1 MAPRERAIMT
11 TRILGIDPSL
21 VKSGFGLLAVRNGE
35 IESWQSWSFPT
46 DKRGTIEDRVTAI
59 HNQVRNSI
67 INRDVHMVAMESGF
81 VRADHG
87 QTSLK
92 LGYVRA
98 ACMIAARSM
107 EKPFFQYTPQQAKQ
121 AATSYGGA
129 GKDQVMDAMTM
140 ILKAST
146 RIPSDEA
153 DALAVAF
160 CHWNRMDEAALI
172 SASVAGSNS

>member
-1 MAPRERAIMT
+1 MT

-21 VKSGFGLLAVRNGE
+21 VKTGFGLLEVRKGE
-35 IESWQSWSFPT
+35 IQSWKSWSFPT
-46 DKRGTIEDRVTAI
+46 DNRATIEDRVTAI
-59 HNQVRNSI
+59 FMQVKHVI
-67 INRDVHMVAMESGF
+67 INRDVDIVAMESGF
-81 VRADHG
+81 VRG
-87 QTSLK
+87 GSGTSLK

-140 ILKAST
+140 ILKSDT

-172 SASVAGSNS
+172 GASHEL

>member
-1 MAPRERAIMT
+1 MT

-21 VKSGFGLLAVRNGE
+21 RSTGFGIIEVKDGE
-35 IESWQSWSFPT
+35 IITWASWLWKPPV
-46 DKRGTIEDRVTAI
+46 KAEIEDRITSIFLHVKHAI
-59 HNQVRNSI
+59 L
-67 INRDVHMVAMESGF
+67 NRDIAIVAIEAGF
-81 VRADHG
+81 IKPGHG

-98 ACMIAARSM
+98 ACMIATRSL

-129 GKDQVMDAMTM
+129 GKDQVRDTMTM
-140 ILKAST
+140 ILKSSE
-146 RIPSDEA
+146 RLPSDEA

-172 SASVAGSNS
+172 ARSR

>member
-1 MAPRERAIMT
+1 MT

-21 VKSGFGLLAVRNGE
+21 VKSGFGLLEVKDGE
-35 IESWQSWSFPT
+35 IQSWKSWTFPT
-46 DKRGTIEDRVTAI
+46 TTKAPIEDRITAI
-59 HNQVRNSI
+59 HKHVMEHIEKRA
-67 INRDVHMVAMESGF
+67 VHMVAIEAGF
-81 VRADHG
+81 LGRNAKTG
-87 QTSLK
+87 LL

-98 ACMIAARSM
+98 ACMIAARITHRD
-107 EKPFFQYTPQQAKQ
+107 FFQYTPQQAKQ

-129 GKDQVMDAMTM
+129 GKDQVRDAMTM

-146 RIPSDEA
+146 RLPSDEA

-172 SASVAGSNS
+172 ASALQTGT

>member
-1 MAPRERAIMT
+1 MT

-21 VKSGFGLLAVRNGE
+21 VKSGFGLIAVRNGE
-35 IESWQSWSFPT
+35 IQSWKSWSFPT
-46 DKRGTIEDRVTAI
+46 DTRATIEDRVTAI
-59 HNQVRNSI
+59 FMQVKHAI
-67 INRDVHMVAMESGF
+67 INRDVHMVAIESGF
-81 VRADHG
+81 IRSNHG

-98 ACMIAARSM
+98 ACMIAARFM
-107 EKPFFQYTPQQAKQ
+107 ERPFFQYTPQQAKQ

-129 GKDQVMDAMTM
+129 GKDQVRDAMTM
-140 ILKAST
+140 ILKASI
-146 RIPSDEA
+146 RLPSDEA

-172 SASVAGSNS
+172 SASLSIGHDHA

>member
-1 MAPRERAIMT
+1 MT

-21 VKSGFGLLAVRNGE
+21 VKSGFGLLEVKDGQ
-35 IESWQSWSFPT
+35 IELWQSWSFPT
-46 DKRGTIEDRVTAI
+46 STRAKIEDRVTAI
-59 HNQVRNSI
+59 FLQVKQAI
-67 INRDVHMVAMESGF
+67 INRDAGVVAMESGF
-81 VRADHG
+81 VRGGARS
-87 QTSLK
+87 TLSLA
-92 LGYVRA
+92 YVRA

-129 GKDQVMDAMTM
+129 SKDQVRDAMTM

-146 RIPSDEA
+146 RLPSDEA

-172 SASVAGSNS
+172 SASLTARRPEYANGQ

>member
-1 MAPRERAIMT
+1 MT

-21 VKSGFGLLAVRNGE
+21 VSSGLGMIEVNEGE
-35 IESWQSWSFPT
+35 IITWASWLWKPPVKA
-46 DKRGTIEDRVTAI
+46 DIEDRVTSIFIHVKEAI
-59 HNQVRNSI
+59 V
-67 INRDVHMVAMESGF
+67 NRKISVVAIESGF
-81 VRADHG
+81 IRPGHG

-98 ACMIAARSM
+98 ACMIAARFM
-107 EKPFFQYTPQQAKQ
+107 ERPFFEYTPQQAKQ

-129 GKDQVMDAMTM
+129 GKDQVRDTMSM
-140 ILKAST
+140 ILKSSE
-146 RIPSDEA
+146 RLPSDEA

-172 SASVAGSNS
+172 GASREM

>member
-1 MAPRERAIMT
+1 MT

-21 VKSGFGLLAVRNGE
+21 VKTGFGLLAVNNGQ

-46 DKRGTIEDRVTAI
+46 STRATIEDRVTAI
-59 HNQVRNSI
+59 FLQVKQAI
-67 INRDVHMVAMESGF
+67 INRDINVVAMESGF
-81 VRADHG
+81 IRGDHG

-107 EKPFFQYTPQQAKQ
+107 EKPFSEYTPQQAKK

-129 GKDQVMDAMTM
+129 DKDQVRDALTM

-146 RIPSDEA
+146 RLPSDEA

-172 SASVAGSNS
+172 GASHEM

>member
-1 MAPRERAIMT
+1 MT

-21 VKSGFGLLAVRNGE
+21 VKSGFGLLAVGNGE

-46 DKRGTIEDRVTAI
+46 TTKATIEDRVTAI
-59 HNQVRNSI
+59 FTQVKQAI
-67 INRDVHMVAMESGF
+67 INRDVDIVAMESGF
-81 VRADHG
+81 VRGDHG

-140 ILKAST
+140 ILKANT

-160 CHWNRMDEAALI
+160 CHWNRMDETALI
-172 SASVAGSNS
+172 SASLNTGRREYPDAQ

>member
-1 MAPRERAIMT
+1 MT

-21 VKSGFGLLAVRNGE
+21 VKSGFGLLEVGNGE
-35 IESWQSWSFPT
+35 IQSWQSWSFPT
-46 DKRGTIEDRVTAI
+46 NTRAAIEDRVTAI
-59 HNQVRNSI
+59 FMQVKHAI
-67 INRDVHMVAMESGF
+67 INRDIHMVAMESGF
-81 VRADHG
+81 IMGHHG

-140 ILKAST
+140 ILQSNT

-160 CHWNRMDEAALI
+160 CHWNRMDAIALI
-172 SASVAGSNS
+172 SGVSPSPYGVKGWQRSS

>member
-1 MAPRERAIMT
+1 MT

-21 VKSGFGLLAVRNGE
+21 VKSGFGLLAVGNGE

-46 DKRGTIEDRVTAI
+46 TTKATIEDRVTAI
-59 HNQVRNSI
+59 FTQVKQAI
-67 INRDVHMVAMESGF
+67 INRDVDIVAIESGF
-81 VRADHG
+81 VRGDHG

-140 ILKAST
+140 ILQSDT

-153 DALAVAF
+153 DGLAVAF
-160 CHWNRMDEAALI
+160 CHWNRMDETALI
-172 SASVAGSNS
+172 SASLTTGRPEYITGSNS

>member
-1 MAPRERAIMT
+1 MT

-21 VKSGFGLLAVRNGE
+21 VKSGFGLLAVGNGE

-46 DKRGTIEDRVTAI
+46 NSKAKIEDRVTAI
-59 HNQVRNSI
+59 FLQVKQAI
-67 INRDVHMVAMESGF
+67 INRDVNVVAMESGF
-81 VRADHG
+81 MRGGARS
-87 QTSLK
+87 TIYLA
-92 LGYVRA
+92 YVRA

-129 GKDQVMDAMTM
+129 SKDQVSDAMTM
-140 ILKAST
+140 ILKANT

-153 DALAVAF
+153 DGLAVAF

-172 SASVAGSNS
+172 GASHEM